1 MRNTYFIFLT
11 PFSVFDGLQRRL
23 SRRIWPMTFNLVL
36 KYLLSA
42 GIITLVS
49 EAVKRSDK
57 AGALL
62 AALPFVSIITL
73 FWVHYESAPEVREQK
88 TADHMWYIF
97 WYVLPTLP
105 MFLLFPTFQRWFGF
119 YGALGGSVVLTV
131 GLFALLRMVA
141 GRFGV
146 ML

>member
-1 MRNTYFIFLT
+1 MT
-11 PFSVFDGLQRRL
+11 LQL
-23 SRRIWPMTFNLVL
+23 IL

-42 GIITLVS
+42 AVVTLVS
-49 EAVKRSDK
+49 ETVKRSDK

-73 FWVHYESAPEVREQK
+73 FWVYYENSPTVREQK

-105 MFLLFPTFQRWFGF
+105 MFLLFPTFQRWWGF
-119 YGALGGSVVLTV
+119 YGALFGSAFLTV
-131 GLFALLRMVA
+131 SLFAALRSVA
-141 GRFGV
+141 ARFGL

>member
-1 MRNTYFIFLT
+1 
-11 PFSVFDGLQRRL
+11 
-23 SRRIWPMTFNLVL
+23 MTFKLII

-49 EAVKRSDK
+49 EVVKRSDK

-73 FWVHYESAPEVREQK
+73 FWVHFESAPEVRAQK
-88 TADHMWYIF
+88 TGDHMWYIF

-105 MFLLFPTFQRWFGF
+105 MFLLFPSFQRWWGF
-119 YGALGGSVVLTV
+119 YGALGASAALTIA
-131 GLFALLRMVA
+131 LFGLLRGVA
-141 GRFGV
+141 ARFGL

>member
-1 MRNTYFIFLT
+1 
-11 PFSVFDGLQRRL
+11 
-23 SRRIWPMTFNLVL
+23 MTAKLLL

-42 GIITLVS
+42 GIIVLVS
-49 EAVKRSDK
+49 ETVKRSDK

-73 FWVHYESAPEVREQK
+73 FWVHFESDPATRGQK

-105 MFLLFPTFQRWFGF
+105 MFLLFPAMQRWWGF
-119 YGALGGSVVLTV
+119 YGAVGSSAVLTIA
-131 GLFALLRMVA
+131 LFAVLKMVA
-141 GRFGV
+141 ARFG
-146 ML
+146 LAL

>member
-1 MRNTYFIFLT
+1 
-11 PFSVFDGLQRRL
+11 
-23 SRRIWPMTFNLVL
+23 MTLKL
-36 KYLLSA
+36 LIKYLLSA

-49 EAVKRSDK
+49 ETVKRSDK

-73 FWVHYESAPEVREQK
+73 FWVHFESAPDVRAQK

-105 MFLLFPTFQRWFGF
+105 MFLLFPTMQRVWGF
-119 YGALGGSVVLTV
+119 YGAVGGSAVLTIV
-131 GLFALLRMVA
+131 LFAVLKTIA
-141 GRFGV
+141 GRFGIA
-146 ML
+146 L

>member
-1 MRNTYFIFLT
+1 MHSHCGLVEARQPELT
-11 PFSVFDGLQRRL
+11 MVKL
-23 SRRIWPMTFNLVL
+23 II

-49 EAVKRSDK
+49 ETVKRSDR

-73 FWVHYESAPEVREQK
+73 FWVHFESDPAERGQK

-105 MFLLFPTFQRWFGF
+105 MFLLFPTMQRWWGF
-119 YGALGGSVVLTV
+119 YGAIGGS
-131 GLFALLRMVA
+131 ALLTIVLFVLLKAVA
-141 GRFGV
+141 GRFGLV
-146 ML
+146 L